1 MFKHK
6 IPKTKLAV
14 SLTSLL
20 LGLGWTSPGMAHAE
34 AAEHPSSIVANHTSV
49 PDVSEQSSLEE
60 NSERLISQSGSRIY
74 SNVSTNAINTILDR
88 AEFFYRRET
97 NTIFLIRSGS
107 FTSLLS
113 LEACSN
119 QQAGT
124 ECSMIGLSSSF
135 EFERVPSLERINE
148 WNENRK
154 SKAFIIESDRVL
166 LQTHIVLLGGVT
178 ETNIV
183 SNIVVFFV
191 ETESFLEFFSSR

>member
-1 MFKHK
+1 MFNHK
-6 IPKTKLAV
+6 MSKTKLAV

-20 LGLGWTSPGMAHAE
+20 LGLGWVSSSMTHAE
-34 AAEHPSSIVANHTSV
+34 AVEHPSIVANRTS
-49 PDVSEQSSLEE
+49 VSEQSSLGE

-97 NTIFLIRSGS
+97 NTLFLIRSGS

-154 SKAFIIESDRVL
+154 SKAFILESDRVL

>member
-1 MFKHK
+1 MFNHK
-6 IPKTKLAV
+6 MSKTKLAV

-20 LGLGWTSPGMAHAE
+20 LGLGWVSSSMTHAE
-34 AAEHPSSIVANHTSV
+34 AVEHPSIVANRTS
-49 PDVSEQSSLEE
+49 VSEQSSLGQ

-97 NTIFLIRSGS
+97 NALFLIRSGS

-119 QQAGT
+119 QEAGT

-135 EFERVPSLERINE
+135 EFERMPSLERVNE
-148 WNENRK
+148 WNKNRK
-154 SKAFIIESDRVL
+154 SKAFVLEDDRVL

-183 SNIVVFFV
+183 SNIAVFFV

>member
-1 MFKHK
+1 M
-6 IPKTKLAV
+6 T
-14 SLTSLL
+14 
-20 LGLGWTSPGMAHAE
+20 HAE
-34 AAEHPSSIVANHTSV
+34 AVEHPSIVANRTS
-49 PDVSEQSSLEE
+49 VSEQSSLGE

-97 NTIFLIRSGS
+97 NTLFLIRSGS

-119 QQAGT
+119 QEAGT

-135 EFERVPSLERINE
+135 EFERMPSLERVNE
-148 WNENRK
+148 WNKNRK
-154 SKAFIIESDRVL
+154 SKAFVLENDRVL

>member
-1 MFKHK
+1 MFNHK
-6 IPKTKLAV
+6 MSKTKLAV

-20 LGLGWTSPGMAHAE
+20 LGLGWVSSSMTHAE
-34 AAEHPSSIVANHTSV
+34 AVEHPSIVANRTS
-49 PDVSEQSSLEE
+49 VSEQSSLGE

-97 NTIFLIRSGS
+97 NTLFLIRSGS

-119 QQAGT
+119 QEAGT

-135 EFERVPSLERINE
+135 EFERMPSLERVNE
-148 WNENRK
+148 WNKNRK
-154 SKAFIIESDRVL
+154 SKAFVLENDRVL

>member
-1 MFKHK
+1 MLNYK

-20 LGLGWTSPGMAHAE
+20 LGLAGVSSSMTHAE
-34 AAEHPSSIVANHTSV
+34 AVEHPSIVANRTS
-49 PDVSEQSSLEE
+49 VSEQSSLGD

-97 NTIFLIRSGS
+97 NTLFLIRSGS

-119 QQAGT
+119 QEAGT

-148 WNENRK
+148 WNKNRK
-154 SKAFIIESDRVL
+154 SKAFILESDRVL

-183 SNIVVFFV
+183 SNIAVFFI
-191 ETESFLEFFSSR
+191 ETESFLEFFR

>member
-1 MFKHK
+1 MFNHK
-6 IPKTKLAV
+6 MSKTKLAV

-20 LGLGWTSPGMAHAE
+20 LGLGWVSSSMTHAE
-34 AAEHPSSIVANHTSV
+34 AVEHPSIVANRTS
-49 PDVSEQSSLEE
+49 VSEQSSLGQ

-97 NTIFLIRSGS
+97 NTLFLIRSGS

-119 QQAGT
+119 QEAGT

-135 EFERVPSLERINE
+135 EFERMPSLERVNE
-148 WNENRK
+148 WNKNRK
-154 SKAFIIESDRVL
+154 SKAFVLEDDRVL

-183 SNIVVFFV
+183 SNIAVFFV

>member
-1 MFKHK
+1 MS
-6 IPKTKLAV
+6 KTKLAV

-20 LGLGWTSPGMAHAE
+20 LGLGWVSSSMTHAE
-34 AAEHPSSIVANHTSV
+34 AVEHPSIVANRTS
-49 PDVSEQSSLEE
+49 VSEQSSLGQ

-97 NTIFLIRSGS
+97 NTLFLIRSGS

-119 QQAGT
+119 QEAGT

-135 EFERVPSLERINE
+135 EFERMPSLERVNE
-148 WNENRK
+148 WNKNRK
-154 SKAFIIESDRVL
+154 SKAFVLEDDRVL

-183 SNIVVFFV
+183 SNIAVFFV